1 MKRRFIA
8 IVAVLLII
16 VAIGYWIFSRS
27 RASAQIGGTSPKVNT
42 YTVERKTLKETLTVS
57 GSIDA
62 NEQVTLNF
70 QTGGRLTWVGVKEGD
85 YVKKYQGIASL
96 DQRSVEK
103 YLQQSL
109 NTYMSNR
116 WDFEQTKQD
125 NKDAQYKDGDVGDK
139 MKRLIDKAQF
149 SLNNAVISVEL
160 QSLAKEYSYLY
171 TPIEGIVT
179 RVDAPFAGVNVG
191 VTSTYGVVNPKTV
204 FFSATADQTEV
215 PKIALGQKAS
225 ILMDAYPDSV
235 IEATL
240 SSISYTPKVG
250 DTGTTYEVKLFFKE
264 STDVMKYRL
273 GMTGDVEF
281 VIKELNNVLVVPISY
296 IKTEAGKKYVN
307 VLVNGSNVKTEVKTG
322 NEGDMDVEI
331 LSGIKAGDILSEK

>member
-1 MKRRFIA
+1 MKRRLIA
-8 IVAVLLII
+8 IIVVLIVIIAV
-16 VAIGYWIFSRS
+16 GYWVVSRS
-27 RASAQIGGTSPKVNT
+27 RASAQIGGLSPKVNT
-42 YTVERKTLKETLTVS
+42 YTVERKTLKETLTIS

-62 NEQVTLNF
+62 SEQVTLNF
-70 QTGGRLTWVGVKEGD
+70 QTGGRLIWVGVKEGD

-191 VTSTYGVVNPKTV
+191 VTSAYGVVNPKTV

-215 PKIALGQKAS
+215 PNIAIGQKATIS
-225 ILMDAYPDSV
+225 MDAYPDTV

-240 SSISYTPKVG
+240 SSISYTPKIG
-250 DTGTTYEVKLFFKE
+250 DTGTTYEVKLLFEE
-264 STDVMKYRL
+264 STDVIKYRL

-281 VIKELNNVLVVPISY
+281 VTKELKDVLVVPISY

-307 VLVNGSNVKTEVKTG
+307 LMVDGRSVKTEVKTG

-331 LSGIKAGDILSEK
+331 KSGVKEGDILNEK